1 MAFAHIVLLALSSIV
16 LHAAPWDYEGK
27 LVAEIRF
34 DPPIQPLPEAELKR
48 LIGIEVNEALS
59 AVAVRRAIQR
69 LYGTGR
75 YEELQADAILRDG
88 KVILTFFTK
97 QNWFLSRITVEGAVE
112 PPNREQ
118 LVSATKLELGAQYT
132 EEGMS
137 AAIEGLRDILQ
148 SNGFYAPRI
157 QPLVERYPEFDE
169 LHVQFLIRPGDRAY
183 FARPSITGNPKL
195 TEGSILDRSHW
206 KRLWGV
212 LGWQQFTEQRLQQG
226 LERIRRGYLKKDFL
240 LSRVELDKLEYVPE
254 ENRVRPHLRLDGG
267 PKVAV
272 TATGAKLS
280 RGRLKE
286 LIPVFQEQS
295 VDQDL
300 LEEGSRKITH
310 YFQARGYFDT
320 EVNYNR
326 SQTSSEEEKIEFAI
340 DRGDRYKVAHVEVK
354 GNQYFDALTLRERMN
369 VVPAGRLVNRYG
381 RYSEELLDAD
391 KRAIA
396 ELYRS
401 NGFRD
406 VKVDASVQRN
416 FEGKERQVGVVVEV
430 EEGEQMFVNSLEISG
445 VDLRLY
451 ETVRSMLT
459 STEGQPYS
467 AFGVATDRDNI
478 LNYYYNNGYPDAS
491 MDVLATAVPGNDRM
505 MDVKYVVQEGRRL
518 FVKDVQINGLVS
530 TRSSLV
536 NNRISLNPGMPLSL
550 SRMVFSQRR
559 LYDLGIFAKVD
570 MALQNP
576 LGSVREK
583 RVLFQ
588 MEEASRYSLNGGIG
602 AEFGRIGGSSTSL
615 SAPAGGASFAPR
627 ISLGLSRLN
636 FLGLGHTIG
645 VQTRFSTLQKRGVI
659 TYLAPQFQG
668 RENIGLTF
676 TGLYDDSRNVR
687 TFSSR
692 RFEGAA
698 QFSQRFTRAFQA
710 QYRVTVRRVGN
721 RDVLIDPKLISLF
734 SQPARVGLIATTLI
748 HDKRDDQLNA
758 TRGLY
763 NSIDVS
769 IANKALASETGFGR
783 ILARNSSYHRISRDL
798 VLSRNTTVGWLK
810 RYGGNEIP
818 ISERFFAG
826 GAVSHRGFPENQAGP
841 RDLTTG
847 FATGGGGL
855 LFNQTEL
862 RIPFIGENLGGVLFH
877 DAGNVFSRF
886 RAISLRSRQRNDE
899 DFDYM
904 VHAVGI
910 GVRYKTPI
918 GPIRVDFGFGLNSPR
933 FRGYRGSL
941 QELIDQSAQPG
952 GIPADRIVR
961 QRVSAFQFHFSLGQA
976 F

>member
-1 MAFAHIVLLALSSIV
+1 VAFAHFVLLLLSSCV
-16 LHAAPWDYEGK
+16 LCAAPWDYEGK

-34 DPPIQPLPEAELKR
+34 DPQIQPLPEAELKR
-48 LIGIEVNEALS
+48 LINIEVNEPLT

-88 KVILTFFTK
+88 KVILTFLTK
-97 QNWFLSRITVEGAVE
+97 QNWFISRITVEGANE

-118 LVSATKLELGAQYT
+118 LISATKLELGAQYT
-132 EEGMS
+132 EEGLAS
-137 AAIEGLRDILQ
+137 AIEGLREILQ
-148 SNGFYAPRI
+148 ANGFYSPRI

-169 LHVQFLIRPGDRAY
+169 LHVQFLVRPGDRAY
-183 FARPSITGNPKL
+183 FARPSIAGNLKIPEESL
-195 TEGSILDRSHW
+195 LGTSHW

-226 LERIRRGYLKKDFL
+226 IERIRRSYLKKDFL
-240 LSRVELDKLEYVPE
+240 LARVDLGKLEYIRE
-254 ENRVRPHLRLDGG
+254 ENRTRPHLQIEAG
-267 PKVAV
+267 PKVNV

-300 LEEGSRKITH
+300 LEEGARKITH

-320 EVNYNR
+320 QVSYNR
-326 SQTSSEEEKIEFAI
+326 SQVSADEEQISFAI
-340 DRGDRYKVAHVEVK
+340 GRGERYKVAHVEVR
-354 GNQYFDALTLRERMN
+354 GNRYFDSLTIRERMN
-369 VVPAGRLVNRYG
+369 VVPAGWLVNRYG

-406 VKVDASVQRN
+406 VKVNAAVQRN
-416 FEGKERQVGVVVEV
+416 FGGKEHQVGVIVEV
-430 EEGEQMFVNSLEISG
+430 EEGEQMFVNSLDISG

-451 ETVRSMLT
+451 ETIRSMLT

-467 AFGVATDRDNI
+467 AFSVATDRDNI
-478 LNYYYNNGYPDAS
+478 LNFYYNNGYPDAS
-491 MDVLATAVPGNDRM
+491 MEATATPVPGNERM
-505 MDVKYVVQEGRRL
+505 MDLRYTVQEGRRL
-518 FVKDVQINGLVS
+518 FVKDVQVNGLVS
-530 TRSSLV
+530 TRPSLV
-536 NNRISLNPGMPLSL
+536 NNRISLYPGLPLSL

-602 AEFGRIGGSSTSL
+602 AEFGRIGGSPTSL
-615 SAPAGGASFAPR
+615 SAPAGGTAFAPR
-627 ISLGLSRLN
+627 VSLGLSRLN
-636 FLGLGHTIG
+636 FLGLGHTVG
-645 VQTRFSTLQKRGVI
+645 VQTRLSTLQKRGIV

-668 RENIGLTF
+668 RENISLTF
-676 TGLYDDSRNVR
+676 TGLFDDSRNVR

-692 RFEGAA
+692 RLEGTV
-698 QFSQRFTRAFQA
+698 QFSQRFSRALQA
-710 QYRVTVRRVGN
+710 QYRITVRRVATS
-721 RDVLIDPKLISLF
+721 DVKIDPGLIPLF
-734 SQPARVGLIATTLI
+734 SQPVRVGLIATTLI
-748 HDKRDDQLNA
+748 HDKRDDPLNA
-758 TRGLY
+758 TRGMY
-763 NSIDVS
+763 NSIDMS
-769 IANKALASETGFGR
+769 LANKALASETGFGR
-783 ILARNSSYHRISRDL
+783 ILARNSSYHRVSRDI
-798 VLSRNTTVGWLK
+798 VLSRNTTLGWIK
-810 RYGGNEIP
+810 RYGGSDIP
-818 ISERFFAG
+818 LPERFFAG

-841 RDLTTG
+841 RDLLTG
-847 FATGGGGL
+847 FPVGGNGL

-862 RIPFIGENLGGVLFH
+862 RFPFLGDNLGGVMFH
-877 DAGNVFSRF
+877 DAGNVYTRF
-886 RAISLRSRQRNDE
+886 RAISFRSRQRNDQ

-904 VHAVGI
+904 VHAVGV

-933 FRGYRGSL
+933 FIGYRGSINDL
-941 QELIDQSAQPG
+941 VARLGEP
-952 GIPADRIVR
+952 VR

>member
-1 MAFAHIVLLALSSIV
+1 MAFAHIVFLILSSCV
-16 LHAAPWDYEGK
+16 LRAAPWDYEGK

-34 DPPIQPLPEAELKR
+34 DPQIQPLPDAELKR
-48 LIGIEVNEALS
+48 LISIEVNEPLTAI
-59 AVAVRRAIQR
+59 AVRRAIQR

-97 QNWFLSRITVEGAVE
+97 QNWFISRITVEGANE

-118 LVSATKLELGAQYT
+118 LISATKLELGAQYT
-132 EEGMS
+132 EEGM
-137 AAIEGLRDILQ
+137 ATAIEGLRDIFQ
-148 SNGFYAPRI
+148 ANGFYFPRI

-169 LHVQFLIRPGDRAY
+169 LHVQFLVRPGDRAY
-183 FARPSITGNPKL
+183 FARPSIAGNLKISEESL
-195 TEGSILDRSHW
+195 LGTSHW

-226 LERIRRGYLKKDFL
+226 IERIRRSYLKKDFL
-240 LSRVELDKLEYVPE
+240 LARVELSKLEYLRE
-254 ENRVRPHLRLDGG
+254 ENRTRPHLQIEAG
-267 PKVAV
+267 PKVSV

-300 LEEGSRKITH
+300 LEEGTRKITH

-320 EVNYNR
+320 QVNYDR
-326 SQTSSEEEKIEFAI
+326 SQISADEEQIAFAI
-340 DRGDRYKVAHVEVK
+340 DRGERYKVAHVEVR
-354 GNQYFDALTLRERMN
+354 GNQYFDSLTIRERMN
-369 VVPAGRLVNRYG
+369 VVPAGWLVNRYG

-406 VKVDASVQRN
+406 VKVNAAVQRN
-416 FEGKERQVGVVVEV
+416 FEGKEHQVGVIVEV
-430 EEGEQMFVNSLEISG
+430 EEGEQMFVNSLDISG

-451 ETVRSMLT
+451 ETIRSMLT

-467 AFGVATDRDNI
+467 AFSVATDRDNI
-478 LNYYYNNGYPDAS
+478 LNFYYNNGYPDAS
-491 MDVLATAVPGNDRM
+491 MEATASAVPGNERM
-505 MDVKYVVQEGRRL
+505 MDLRYTVQEGRRL
-518 FVKDVQINGLVS
+518 FVKDVQVNGLVS
-530 TRSSLV
+530 TRPSLV
-536 NNRISLNPGMPLSL
+536 NNRISLFPGLPLSL

-602 AEFGRIGGSSTSL
+602 AEFGRIGGSPTSL
-615 SAPAGGASFAPR
+615 SAPAGGTAFAPR
-627 ISLGLSRLN
+627 VSLGLSRLN
-636 FLGLGHTIG
+636 FLGLGHTVG
-645 VQTRFSTLQKRGVI
+645 VQTRLSTLQKRGIV

-668 RENIGLTF
+668 RENISLTF
-676 TGLYDDSRNVR
+676 TGLFDDSRNVR

-692 RFEGAA
+692 RLEGAA
-698 QFSQRFTRAFQA
+698 QFSQRFSRALQA
-710 QYRVTVRRVGN
+710 QYRVTVRRVATS
-721 RDVLIDPKLISLF
+721 DVKIDPGLIPLF
-734 SQPARVGLIATTLI
+734 SQPVRVGLIATTLI
-748 HDKRDDQLNA
+748 HDKRDDPLNA
-758 TRGLY
+758 TRGMY
-763 NSIDVS
+763 NSIDMS
-769 IANKALASETGFGR
+769 LANKALASETGFGR
-783 ILARNSSYHRISRDL
+783 ILARNSSYHRISRDI
-798 VLSRNTTVGWLK
+798 VLSRNTTLGWIK
-810 RYGGNEIP
+810 RYGGSDIP
-818 ISERFFAG
+818 LPERFFAG

-841 RDLTTG
+841 RDLLTG
-847 FATGGGGL
+847 FPIGGNGL

-862 RIPFIGENLGGVLFH
+862 RFPFLGDNLGGVLFH
-877 DAGNVFSRF
+877 DAGNVYTRF
-886 RAISLRSRQRNDE
+886 RAISFRSRQRDDQ

-904 VHAVGI
+904 VHAVGV

-933 FRGYRGSL
+933 FIGYRGSINDL
-941 QELIDQSAQPG
+941 VANLGEP
-952 GIPADRIVR
+952 VR

>member
-1 MAFAHIVLLALSSIV
+1 MAFAHFVLLLLSSCV
-16 LHAAPWDYEGK
+16 LCAAPWDYEGK

-34 DPPIQPLPEAELKR
+34 DPQIQPLPEAELKR
-48 LIGIEVNEALS
+48 LINIEVNEPLT

-88 KVILTFFTK
+88 KVILTFLTK
-97 QNWFLSRITVEGAVE
+97 QNWFISRITVEGANE
-112 PPNREQ
+112 SPNREQ
-118 LVSATKLELGAQYT
+118 LISATKLELGAQYT
-132 EEGMS
+132 EEGLAS
-137 AAIEGLRDILQ
+137 AIEGLREILQ
-148 SNGFYAPRI
+148 ANGFYSPRI

-169 LHVQFLIRPGDRAY
+169 LHVQFLVRPGDRAY
-183 FARPSITGNPKL
+183 FARPSIAGNLKIPEESL
-195 TEGSILDRSHW
+195 LGTSHW

-226 LERIRRGYLKKDFL
+226 IERIRRSYLKKDFL
-240 LSRVELDKLEYVPE
+240 LARVDLGKLEYIRE
-254 ENRVRPHLRLDGG
+254 ENRTRPHLQIEAG
-267 PKVAV
+267 PKVNV

-300 LEEGSRKITH
+300 LEEGARKITH

-320 EVNYNR
+320 QVSYNR
-326 SQTSSEEEKIEFAI
+326 SQVSADEEQISFAI
-340 DRGDRYKVAHVEVK
+340 GRGERYKVAHVEVR
-354 GNQYFDALTLRERMN
+354 GNRYFDSLTIRERMN
-369 VVPAGRLVNRYG
+369 VVPAGWLVNRYG

-406 VKVDASVQRN
+406 VKVNAAVQRN
-416 FEGKERQVGVVVEV
+416 FGGKEHQVGVIVEV
-430 EEGEQMFVNSLEISG
+430 EEGEQMFVNSLDISG

-451 ETVRSMLT
+451 ETIRSMLT

-467 AFGVATDRDNI
+467 AFSVATDRDNI
-478 LNYYYNNGYPDAS
+478 LNFYYNNGYPDAS
-491 MDVLATAVPGNDRM
+491 MEATATPVPGNERM
-505 MDVKYVVQEGRRL
+505 MDLRYTVQEGRRL
-518 FVKDVQINGLVS
+518 FVKDVQVNGLVS
-530 TRSSLV
+530 TRPSLV
-536 NNRISLNPGMPLSL
+536 NNRISLYPGLPLSL

-602 AEFGRIGGSSTSL
+602 AEFGRIGGSPTSL
-615 SAPAGGASFAPR
+615 SAPAGGTAFAPR
-627 ISLGLSRLN
+627 VSLGLSRLN
-636 FLGLGHTIG
+636 FLGLGHTVG
-645 VQTRFSTLQKRGVI
+645 VQTRLSTLQKRGIV

-668 RENIGLTF
+668 RENISLTF
-676 TGLYDDSRNVR
+676 TGLFDDSRNVR

-692 RFEGAA
+692 RLEGTV
-698 QFSQRFTRAFQA
+698 QFSQRFSRALQA
-710 QYRVTVRRVGN
+710 QYRITVRRVATS
-721 RDVLIDPKLISLF
+721 DVKIDPGLIPLF
-734 SQPARVGLIATTLI
+734 SQPVRVGLIATTLI
-748 HDKRDDQLNA
+748 HDKRDDPLNA
-758 TRGLY
+758 TRGMY
-763 NSIDVS
+763 NSIDMS
-769 IANKALASETGFGR
+769 LANKALASETGFGR
-783 ILARNSSYHRISRDL
+783 ILARNSSYHRVSRDI
-798 VLSRNTTVGWLK
+798 VLSRNTTLGWIK
-810 RYGGNEIP
+810 RYGGSDIP
-818 ISERFFAG
+818 LPERFFAG

-841 RDLTTG
+841 RDLLTG
-847 FATGGGGL
+847 FPVGGNGL

-862 RIPFIGENLGGVLFH
+862 RFPFLGDNLGGVMFH
-877 DAGNVFSRF
+877 DAGNVYTRF
-886 RAISLRSRQRNDE
+886 RAISFRSRQRNDQ

-904 VHAVGI
+904 VHAVGV

-933 FRGYRGSL
+933 FIGYRGSINDL
-941 QELIDQSAQPG
+941 VARLGEP
-952 GIPADRIVR
+952 VR

>member
-1 MAFAHIVLLALSSIV
+1 M
-16 LHAAPWDYEGK
+16 
-27 LVAEIRF
+27 AEIRF
-34 DPPIQPLPEAELKR
+34 DPQIQPLPAEELKR
-48 LIGIEVNEALS
+48 LIGIEINEPLT

-75 YEELQADAILRDG
+75 YEELQVDAILRDG
-88 KVILTFFTK
+88 NVILTFFTK
-97 QNWFLSRITVEGAVE
+97 QNWFLSRITVEGAAE

-118 LVSATKLELGAQYT
+118 LIAATKLELGAQYT
-132 EEGMS
+132 EEGM
-137 AAIEGLRDILQ
+137 AEAMAGLREILQ
-148 SNGFYAPRI
+148 ANGFYSPRI
-157 QPLVERYPEFDE
+157 QPLVERYPAFDE

-183 FARPSITGNPKL
+183 FARPVITGNMKIP
-195 TEGSILDRSHW
+195 EHSILNTSHW

-212 LGWQQFTEQRLQQG
+212 LGWQQFSEQRMLQG
-226 LERIRRGYLKKDFL
+226 IERIRRSFLRKDFL
-240 LSRVELDKLEYVPE
+240 LARVELNKLEYIPE
-254 ENRVRPHLRLDGG
+254 ENRVRPHLHMESG
-267 PKVAV
+267 PKVSV
-272 TATGAKLS
+272 VATGTKLS

-310 YFQARGYFDT
+310 YFQARGYFDA
-320 EVNYNR
+320 EVSYDR
-326 SQTSSEEEKIEFAI
+326 SQISPEEERIEFDI
-340 DRGDRYKVAHVEVK
+340 DRGDRYKVAHVEIK
-354 GNQYFDALTLRERMN
+354 GNRYFDALTLRERMN
-369 VVPAGRLVNRYG
+369 VVPAGWLVNRYG
-381 RYSEELLDAD
+381 RYSEELLESD

-406 VKVDASVQRN
+406 VKVNAAVQRN
-416 FEGKERQVGVVVEV
+416 FQGKHRQVSVEVDV
-430 EEGEQMFVNSLEISG
+430 EEGEQMFVSSLEISG

-459 STEGQPYS
+459 STDGQPYS
-467 AFGVATDRDNI
+467 PFGVATDRDNI
-478 LNYYYNNGYPDAS
+478 LNFYYNNGYPDAS
-491 MDVLATAVPGNDRM
+491 MDVQATAAPGNERM
-505 MDVKYVVQEGRRL
+505 MDLKYVVQEGRRL
-518 FVKDVQINGLVS
+518 FVKDVQVNGLSS
-530 TRSSLV
+530 TRTSLV
-536 NNRISLNPGMPLSL
+536 DNRISLFPGLPLSL

-627 ISLGLSRLN
+627 VSLGLSRLN
-636 FLGLGHTIG
+636 FMGLGHTVG
-645 VQTRFSTLQKRGVI
+645 LQTRLSTLQKRGVI

-668 RENIGLTF
+668 RENISLTF

-698 QFSQRFTRAFQA
+698 QFGQRFTRAFQT
-710 QYRVTVRRVGN
+710 QYRITVRRVSN
-721 RDVLIDPKLISLF
+721 RDVLIDPKLILPA
-734 SQPARVGLIATTLI
+734 SQPARIGLVSTTLI
-748 HDKRDDQLNA
+748 HDKRDDPLNA

-763 NSIDVS
+763 NSVDVS
-769 IANKALASETGFGR
+769 LATKALASETGFGR
-783 ILARNSSYHRISRDL
+783 ILARNSSYHRITRDL
-798 VLSRNTTVGWLK
+798 VLSRNTTLGWIK

-818 ISERFFAG
+818 ISELFYAG

-841 RDLTTG
+841 RDLLTG
-847 FATGGGGL
+847 FPNGGNGL

-862 RIPFIGENLGGVLFH
+862 RIPFIGENLGGVIFH
-877 DAGNVFSRF
+877 DAGNVYSRF
-886 RAISLRSRQRNDE
+886 RNISFRPRQKNDE

-933 FRGYRGSL
+933 FVGYRGSL
-941 QELIDQSAQPG
+941 QELFEQAALPG
-952 GIPADRIVR
+952 GIPEDRRVR